1 MDKIL
6 LKWKKLCDSYKDCR
20 FVGKDPKYDT
30 KKLDNSVCVNDG
42 LSLRFSDRDVFDK
55 MMYFFKDEMSSMD
68 RQKLTSLIN
77 ELLKNKVQYID
88 CLSILFGNTY
98 FMFKICKII
107 KNPELE
113 AEIVPF
119 NLCYKSNRYEKLF
132 QFHRK
137 DLYLYLKN
145 YIDKKFILFII
156 LDEYLESF
164 EKFEFL
170 MNNCNPD
177 HRSLF
182 VDELLQKFYLINEY
196 NWFDKII
203 EICNVYSDLECVH
216 PCKFINNWVINM
228 DKKMDTIY
236 YYKSLDEISK
246 EHLLFYNG
254 FPNQCKYSEIYS
266 CYYVDYRS
274 ASAIVKNGFIKL
286 YKNKIYEILLVLRR
300 FLMSQDLIEEIVRGF
315 LIRPYH
321 KLKEIN

>member
-1 MDKIL
+1 MEKKL
-6 LKWKKLCDSYKDCR
+6 SMWKKICDSYRDCR
-20 FVGKDPKYDT
+20 FVGRDTKYDT
-30 KKLDNSVCVNDG
+30 KKLDDLVCVNDG

-55 MMYFFKDEMSSMD
+55 LIYFFKDEMSSMD
-68 RQKLTSLIN
+68 RNNLTLLMN
-77 ELLKNKVQYID
+77 ELLKNKGEYID

-107 KNPELE
+107 NNPELE

-119 NLCYKSNRYEKLF
+119 NLFYKSNRYEKLF

-137 DLYLYLKN
+137 DLYFYLKD
-145 YIDKKFILFII
+145 YIEKKFILFII
-156 LDEYLESF
+156 SDEYFKSL

-177 HRSLF
+177 HCSLF

-203 EICNVYSDLECVH
+203 EICNVYSDLEFVNSSRV
-216 PCKFINNWVINM
+216 INNWVVNM
-228 DKKMDTIY
+228 DKKKDTIY

-254 FPNQCKYSEIYS
+254 FPYLCKYSEIYS

-274 ASAIVKNGFIKL
+274 ASVIVKNGFVNL

-300 FLMSQDLIEEIVRGF
+300 FLMSQDLIEEIVKGF
-315 LIRPYH
+315 LVKPYN
-321 KLKEIN
+321 KLKEIK